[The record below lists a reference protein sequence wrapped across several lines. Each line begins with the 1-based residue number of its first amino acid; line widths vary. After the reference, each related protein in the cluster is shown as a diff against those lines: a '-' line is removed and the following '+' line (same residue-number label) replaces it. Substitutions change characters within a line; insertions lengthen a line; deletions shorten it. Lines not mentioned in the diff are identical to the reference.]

1 MVRLWEARFRGLI
14 QDTRSYWTAWAVM
27 GVSWSRSTY
36 LPNRYGCLRFTDLR
50 IAVVCTLLMHTIQCR
65 RQDRE
70 STNVDAL
77 VSHWQYRSRDS
88 LFYLVERQFCC
99 VEMGGGH
106 VFLEQYSLGEQ
117 AITGGRRQLWPNLI
131 NRTDSPLFLCK
142 TCSMRTTINAC
153 AVYPPHVHAVNAYSP
168 PSRRREKHTAQLP
181 FVDHPFKRLLCCT
194 CERDCP
200 R

>member
-14 QDTRSYWTAWAVM
+14 QDTRSNWTAWAVM

-70 STNVDAL
+70 STSVDAL

-131 NRTDSPLFLCK
+131 NRTVLAFISVQNMFYADY
-142 TCSMRTTINAC
+142 N
-153 AVYPPHVHAVNAYSP
+153 
-168 PSRRREKHTAQLP
+168 
-181 FVDHPFKRLLCCT
+181 
-194 CERDCP
+194 
-200 R
+200 